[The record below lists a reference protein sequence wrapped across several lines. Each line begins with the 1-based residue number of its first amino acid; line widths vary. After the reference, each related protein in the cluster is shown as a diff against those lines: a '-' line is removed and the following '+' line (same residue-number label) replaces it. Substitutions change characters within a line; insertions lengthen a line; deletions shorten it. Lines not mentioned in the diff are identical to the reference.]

1 MKGYLMRFYD
11 AYEYEIDTNLC
22 KTEQRLKDLYFENQD
37 RHLEKPH
44 DIKDCRDIF
53 VKASHTDDCLFPKF
67 LVDNLEEDLFF
78 HKNLDC
84 EIYKHFRYLPCNWH
98 SHSFLEVLCV
108 LHGSC
113 YNYIQEQKL
122 EMQSGDICIIAPNTP
137 HAISVFSD
145 DCIVFNIILITSTFG
160 TAFFGTLSEND
171 VLSDFFMRM
180 LYHSP
185 THPYLLFRTHGDH
198 ELFNYVGYAYEEF
211 IGNRQYKNRMLNSI
225 IDAFFITLLR
235 NHGANV
241 IVPSLA
247 EDDQNENLIFILKYI
262 QEHFATVTLKEL
274 SSFFNYSERQLQRI
288 IKSSTGMSFSE
299 NIQQLRMNQATRLL
313 TNPDI
318 SIAVISEELGYSDIG
333 NFRQAFKKC
342 FGMTPLEYR
351 NKTR

>member
-1 MKGYLMRFYD
+1 MDMFTTNSGRFISYYGREHTLD
-11 AYEYEIDTNLC
+11 I
-22 KTEQRLKDLYFENQD
+22 QRQD
-37 RHLEKPH
+37 RNN
-44 DIKDCRDIF
+44 
-53 VKASHTDDCLFPKF
+53 ST
-67 LVDNLEEDLFF
+67 
-78 HKNLDC
+78 
-84 EIYKHFRYLPCNWH
+84 
-98 SHSFLEVLCV
+98 
-108 LHGSC
+108 
-113 YNYIQEQKL
+113 
-122 EMQSGDICIIAPNTP
+122 
-137 HAISVFSD
+137 ISTID
-145 DCIVFNIILITSTFG
+145 Q
-160 TAFFGTLSEND
+160 
-171 VLSDFFMRM
+171 
-180 LYHSP
+180 
-185 THPYLLFRTHGDH
+185 
-198 ELFNYVGYAYEEF
+198 LFNVLLNVWCKETAYPSCQKDYDYDNDPTYGQCAITATLVYNLFGGTIHKLKVDGGGTHYFNKINDHYEEF

-299 NIQQLRMNQATRLL
+299 NIQQLCMNQTTRLL

>member
-1 MKGYLMRFYD
+1 MRFYD
-11 AYEYEIDTNLC
+11 AYEYEVNTDLRDTE
-22 KTEQRLKDLYFENQD
+22 KSLKKLYLENPE
-37 RHLEKPH
+37 RHLDQPQDVKN
-44 DIKDCRDIF
+44 CLDIF
-53 VKASHTDDCLFPKF
+53 IKASQKNHSLFPKF
-67 LVDNLEEDLFF
+67 LSENLEEDLFF

-84 EIYKHFRYLPCNWH
+84 EIYQHFRYLPCNWH

-108 LHGSC
+108 MRGSC
-113 YNYIQEQKL
+113 CNYIQDQKL
-122 EMQSGDICIIAPNTP
+122 AMQTGDICIIAPNTQ
-137 HAISVFSD
+137 HAVSVFSD
-145 DCIVFNIILITSTFG
+145 DCIVFNIILRTSTFE

-171 VLSDFFMRM
+171 VLSDFFMRT

-241 IVPSLA
+241 IVPSLI
-247 EDDQNENLIFILKYI
+247 EDDQNENLMFILKYM

-274 SSFFNYSERQLQRI
+274 STFFNYSERQLQRI

-299 NIQQLRMNQATRLL
+299 NIQQLCMNQATRLL
-313 TNPDI
+313 ANPDI
-318 SIAVISEELGYSDIG
+318 SIAVISEELGYSDTG

-342 FGMTPLEYR
+342 YAMTPLEYR
-351 NKTR
+351 NKM